1 MIQKSKMH
9 EKIEQE
15 SIRLE
20 NELQDGLESLHMKTT
35 IMQRL
40 KDELVSQRIRV
51 DIIREERRKLQTKEE
66 YDKEVEKMG
75 RLVNETREYTKPAQ
89 EV

>member
-20 NELQDGLESLHMKTT
+20 NELQDELEGLNIRISIKM
-35 IMQRL
+35 RL
-40 KDELVSQRIRV
+40 KNELVQQRIGT
-51 DIIREERRKLQTKEE
+51 DIIREERRKPQTKEE